1 MSAELNYSGKTKR
14 TLESHKKIRGHF
26 SKLANITREGLKEY
40 RETWKVRKTYNR
52 KRAGILT

>member
-14 TLESHKKIRGHF
+14 TSESHKKLGHF
-26 SKLANITREGLKEY
+26 SNLAGITREGLKGY
-40 RETWKVRKTYNR
+40 GETWKVRKTNNR